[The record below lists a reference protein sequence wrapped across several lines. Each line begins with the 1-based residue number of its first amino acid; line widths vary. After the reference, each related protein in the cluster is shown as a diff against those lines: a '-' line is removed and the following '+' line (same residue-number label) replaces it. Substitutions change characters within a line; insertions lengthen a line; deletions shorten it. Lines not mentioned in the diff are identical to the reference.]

1 MIVVTRNGKRRVYAG
16 WQAWLISAAA
26 VAVLLLVFAMTAA
39 FLLGFAIT
47 LWVLL
52 VLAMPAMLVVTAV
65 MHVLPNL
72 RR

>member
-1 MIVVTRNGKRRVYAG
+1 MIVVTRNGQRTVYQG
-16 WQAWLISAAA
+16 WQAWLISAVAF
-26 VAVLLLVFAMTAA
+26 AVLLLVFAVTAA

-52 VLAMPAMLVVTAV
+52 VLALPAILIVTVV
-65 MHVLPNL
+65 MHILSNG